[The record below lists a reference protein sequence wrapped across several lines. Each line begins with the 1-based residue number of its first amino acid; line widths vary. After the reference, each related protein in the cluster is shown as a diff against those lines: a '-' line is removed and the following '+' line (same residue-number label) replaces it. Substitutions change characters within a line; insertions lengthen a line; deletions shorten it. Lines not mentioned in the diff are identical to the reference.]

1 MKVGDVVCW
10 KWRGFER
17 CGVVYN
23 LFNERAVDVLW
34 YNKLGQVESGL
45 VYARFLIK
53 IGHVDD
59 KKPNKS
65 LPLPN
70 NENNP

>member
-17 CGVVYN
+17 GGAVIGIY
-23 LFNERAVDVLW
+23 NERTVNVLW
-34 YNKLGQVESGL
+34 KDGSIGL
-45 VYARFLIK
+45 IYAGSLFK
-53 IGHVDD
+53 IGELPEEN
-59 KKPNKS
+59 PNKS

-70 NENNP
+70 NEKTS

>member
-34 YNKLGQVESGL
+34 QDGSIGL
-45 VYARFLIK
+45 IYAGSLLK
-53 IGHVDD
+53 IGELPEE
-59 KKPNKS
+59 KPNKS
-65 LPLPN
+65 LPL
-70 NENNP
+70 ENSEKTS